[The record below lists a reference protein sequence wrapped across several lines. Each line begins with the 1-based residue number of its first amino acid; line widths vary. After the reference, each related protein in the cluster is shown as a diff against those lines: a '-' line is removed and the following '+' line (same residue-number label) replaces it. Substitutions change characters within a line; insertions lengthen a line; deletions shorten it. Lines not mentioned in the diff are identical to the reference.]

1 MDEKQLIEE
10 LFASVAIENRCE
22 YIRKDETGPYCSQ
35 ELVEGKYI
43 TPARRLICDT
53 ASLQLWCLDK
63 ERCNKCIQYN
73 HTFAFPS
80 ELNSSKK

>member
-1 MDEKQLIEE
+1 MDEKKLINF
-10 LFASVAIENRCE
+10 LFKQSPIENRCE
-22 YIRKDETGPYCSQ
+22 YIRKDETGPYCAQ
-35 ELVEGKYI
+35 GLLEGKYV

-73 HTFAFPS
+73 PS
-80 ELNSSKK
+80 SLLIPKQR